1 MIRSFKDKAAEKI
14 FKRERSGKLPE
25 DLQRTALRKLRMLNR
40 AMNLN
45 DLRVPPANR
54 LEKMKGDRADQYSIR
69 INNQWRLC
77 FRWSS
82 NDAFEVEI
90 VDYHRG

>member
-1 MIRSFKDKAAEKI
+1 MIRSFKDKEAENI
-14 FKRERSGKLPE
+14 FKRERSRKLPE
-25 DLQRTALRKLRMLNR
+25 DLQKTALRKLRMLNR

-69 INNQWRLC
+69 INNQWRVC
-77 FRWSS
+77 FKWSS

-90 VDYHRG
+90 VDYHRR